1 MKAVIDSDQHL
12 FEYRGL
18 WEEHIDPAVRGEA
31 IRFADDAQG
40 HVRVVW
46 RDQVLAVADVQ
57 TPGETDAIGE
67 RRRRERAGLP
77 PLARYD
83 EILPRDYW
91 EPAARAE
98 RLASLGIDEAVLF
111 PNYGLGWERT
121 LQRDLRAL
129 TANMTA
135 WNRWCETVV
144 AEGRGRLHPVAHLTL
159 RDLDWLER
167 ELARLAAAGVRAAM
181 IAPALVD
188 GKPLSHPDLD
198 RAWAA
203 FVERGISPCFHV
215 ADQPKVFDEAWY
227 TDRSEL
233 GVAAVDAVLIHVAG
247 LPRLHRSH
255 PERRPGAPSRPA
267 HRNRRALRRLGA
279 PLPHDARRRKP
290 VRAPAERPRRRA
302 LAAAERLLPAP
313 GARLFLRLRAA
324 GPDPARAR
332 RSRPPHVLQRLSP
345 LGGDAAAPRGLRGAR
360 QARRAPCGRPA
371 TLSRQRGVPA
381 AERCMK
387 EIPRFNH
394 VALTVPGELL
404 GAEGRSD
411 LLRFHERVFGWTEMP
426 TMTRDRELL
435 VLRAWSNEQF
445 VYLHASP
452 EPMRAGATE
461 HFGLSVAEV
470 TELDAMYERAE
481 KFRAEDG
488 RVELLARETQDFQV
502 VKLHS
507 FYVRYRLPL
516 MIEVQCF
523 EWAPGFGP
531 ERTA

>member
-1 MKAVIDSDQHL
+1 
-12 FEYRGL
+12 
-18 WEEHIDPAVRGEA
+18 
-31 IRFADDAQG
+31 
-40 HVRVVW
+40 
-46 RDQVLAVADVQ
+46 
-57 TPGETDAIGE
+57 
-67 RRRRERAGLP
+67 
-77 PLARYD
+77 
-83 EILPRDYW
+83 
-91 EPAARAE
+91 
-98 RLASLGIDEAVLF
+98 
-111 PNYGLGWERT
+111 
-121 LQRDLRAL
+121 
-129 TANMTA
+129 
-135 WNRWCETVV
+135 
-144 AEGRGRLHPVAHLTL
+144 
-159 RDLDWLER
+159 
-167 ELARLAAAGVRAAM
+167 M

-198 RAWAA
+198 RAWSA

-233 GVAAVDAVLIHVAG
+233 GVAAVDAVLLHVPVALACTDLILNG
-247 LPRLHRSH
+247 VLERH
-255 PERRPGAPSRPA
+255 PDLRIGIVELSAVWVPLYLMMLDGGSQFV
-267 HRNRRALRRLGA
+267 RRLNGRGA
-279 PLPHDARRRKP
+279 ALSLRPSDYFRRQ
-290 VRAPAERPRRRA
+290 VRVSSFAYE
-302 LAAAERLLPAP
+302 LPA
-313 GARLFLRLRAA
+313 A
-324 GPDPARAR
+324 DPARAR
-332 RSRPPHVLQRLSP
+332 RSRPPHVR
-345 LGGDAAAPRGLRGAR
+345 AATIPTRRGRSGPSR
-360 QARRAPCGRPA
+360 TTRRRASTACARGRPA
-371 TLSRQRGVPA
+371 TVSRQRGVPA
-381 AERCMK
+381 AEGCMK
-387 EIPRFNH
+387 RPIPRFNH

-404 GAEGRSD
+404 DAEGRSD

-452 EPMRAGATE
+452 EPMRAGETE
-461 HFGLSVAEV
+461 HFGLSVPEV
-470 TELDAMYERAE
+470 GELDAMYERAE